1 VLISDQATNPEKQ
14 HRLRGSSGS
23 VGNRGKRS
31 TIQGGSVLL
40 KPVARKFLSK
50 QITCLHG
57 MSRCQ
62 LWVIRVTLTV
72 GRPLPLYLDERTSS
86 DGPGMSGWCQW
97 ATSTWQ
103 TPLPRPTRYR

>member
-14 HRLRGSSGS
+14 HRLQGSSGS

-40 KPVARKFLSK
+40 KLVARKFLSK

-62 LWVIRVTLTV
+62 LRVKLRSPGGQPGGPLCLTN
-72 GRPLPLYLDERTSS
+72 GHDQPGQS
-86 DGPGMSGWCQW
+86 GPKSV
-97 ATSTWQ
+97 AV
-103 TPLPRPTRYR
+103 